1 MRHAVLMASV
11 MLALVVAPA
20 AAATSTSFSDGDG
33 TEFRLVRAA
42 ASPGPCNDRTF
53 TYIGAGARWVSNLGW
68 KFRASS
74 VPAGLNRGD
83 VLAVLKKSFKN
94 VVNARNDCG
103 RADNVSAT
111 HSYLGTTSRKPA
123 ISAAGSC
130 MSPDGHNV
138 IGFGSLDGSYAGFT
152 CIWWNGNNQIVE
164 MDMKL
169 DPQQPWAMSLA
180 ECNNELMMESLV
192 THEVGHGYGLG
203 HVGEAR
209 HGRLTMSVYID
220 GLCENQEATLGLGDL
235 LGLESLY

>member
-1 MRHAVLMASV
+1 MRLAALLASAFLVLA
-11 MLALVVAPA
+11 AAPA
-20 AAATSTSFSDGDG
+20 AAAASFTDGHG
-33 TEFRLVRAA
+33 TEFRSARTA
-42 ASPGPCNDRTF
+42 ASPAPCADNKY
-53 TYIGAGARWVSNLGW
+53 TYIGPSARWVSTLGW
-68 KFRASS
+68 RLRASS
-74 VPAGLNRGD
+74 IPAGLNSGD
-83 VLAVLKKSFKN
+83 VLAIIKKSFKN

-123 ISAAGSC
+123 INPAGSC
-130 MSPDGHNV
+130 NSPDGFSV
-138 IGFGSLDGSYAGFT
+138 IGFGPLDDYFAGFT
-152 CIWWNGNNQIVE
+152 CIWWNGSNRITE

-169 DPQQPWAMSLA
+169 DPNQAWALSLA
-180 ECNNELMMESLV
+180 DCHNELMMESLV
-192 THEVGHGYGLG
+192 THEVGHAYGLG